1 MPYLLFAFRKIP
13 QASMGFSTFQLLHRW
28 DVQGPL
34 DVLKESWEAG
44 GKEGESVVSCIFLMR
59 ERLGELL
66 S

>member
-1 MPYLLFAFRKIP
+1 
-13 QASMGFSTFQLLHRW
+13 MGFSTFQLLHRW